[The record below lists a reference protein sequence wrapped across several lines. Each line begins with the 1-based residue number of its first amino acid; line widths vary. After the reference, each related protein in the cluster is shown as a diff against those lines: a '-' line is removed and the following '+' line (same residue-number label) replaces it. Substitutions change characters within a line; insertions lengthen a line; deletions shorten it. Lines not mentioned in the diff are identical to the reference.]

1 MAGDQDR
8 ASLASA
14 IRAVLTLPALAA
26 LAVPLL
32 LGWLD
37 PWSGDANPEG
47 LTVVGLGAL
56 VVYSTVRAFFTQG
69 RGTLAPWDP
78 PRRLVT
84 TGLFARVRNP
94 MYIGVLVVVAGWA
107 VTFRSPLV
115 ALYVSLLAL
124 GFHLRV
130 VLHEESWAVDTF
142 GDEWTRYRG
151 HVPRWIPRVR
161 PWNPPE

>member
-1 MAGDQDR
+1 MGGDQDR

-14 IRAVLTLPALAA
+14 IRAILSLPALAG

-32 LGWLD
+32 VGWLD
-37 PWSGDANPEG
+37 PWGGAFDFEALS
-47 LTVVGLGAL
+47 VVALGSL
-56 VVYSTVRAFFTQG
+56 IVYSTVRAFFTQG

-84 TGLFARVRNP
+84 TGLFARSRNP

-107 VTFRSPLV
+107 ATFRSPLTAAYAFV
-115 ALYVSLLAL
+115 LVL
-124 GFHLRV
+124 GFHVRV
-130 VLHEESWAVDTF
+130 LVHEEPWAEATF
-142 GDEWTRYRG
+142 GDEWRRYRG
-151 HVPRWIPRVR
+151 HVPRWVPRVR